1 MQNIKR
7 LQSLSF
13 KSIIKYES
21 FKAFRRNTKL
31 TTIKDLAKVA
41 GVSIT
46 TISRA
51 LNGYSDV
58 SEKTRNK
65 IKNLASE
72 LNYHPN
78 TVARSLVMKKTRTIG
93 VILSEIKRS
102 SVKDAVAF
110 EILCGINDRASE
122 LDYDILLFNTN
133 PKKQLVKSYNDLCKE
148 RSVDGAIISGLRLHD
163 KYLQEVAGQ
172 IDFPSVLIDIPLSG
186 KKVGNVITDNVRGAK
201 LAVGHLIELGH
212 REIAMING
220 HDEAAVSQER
230 LEGYRQT
237 LEEFGIPYRPELVY
251 NGNFSEEGGGIALHQ
266 ILLQHPYVTAIFSA
280 SDLMV
285 LGAFRTMELI
295 GRKVPESMS
304 IVGYDDITIA
314 SYCSPR
320 LTTIHQDRY
329 EMGYQAAQ
337 LLIDMLEGRTINRQF
352 IMLNELI
359 VRESTKALI

>member
-1 MQNIKR
+1 M
-7 LQSLSF
+7 
-13 KSIIKYES
+13 
-21 FKAFRRNTKL
+21 TL
-31 TTIKDLAKVA
+31 TTIKDLAKLA
-41 GVSIT
+41 GVSVT

-51 LNGYSDV
+51 LNDYSDV
-58 SEKTRNK
+58 NKDTRKK
-65 IKNLASE
+65 IKDLARE

-102 SVKDAVAF
+102 GVKDAVAF

-122 LDYDILLFNTN
+122 LNYDILLFNTS
-133 PKKQLVKSYNDLCKE
+133 PKKQLSKSYNELCKE
-148 RSVDGAIISGLRLHD
+148 RRVEGAIISGLRVND
-163 KYLQEVAGQ
+163 QYLQEVAGQ

-186 KKVGNVITDNVRGAK
+186 KKVGNVTTDNVRGAT
-201 LAVGHLIELGH
+201 LAVRHLIELGH

-230 LEGYRQT
+230 LQGYRQT
-237 LEEFGIPYRPELVY
+237 LEEFGIPFRPELVY
-251 NGNFSEEGGGIALHQ
+251 NGNFSEEGGGVAVHQ
-266 ILLQHPYVTAIFSA
+266 ILHQHPDVTAIFSA

-285 LGAFRTMELI
+285 LGAIRALELV

-304 IVGYDDITIA
+304 IVGYDDIALA

-352 IMLNELI
+352 IMMNELI
-359 VRESTKALI
+359 VRESTKSII